1 LVYSVVIVGLGI
13 YGTGKDAA
21 QLVDAADKH
30 GAEAD
35 GVEAKAAD
43 GVEAKAADGVEAKA
57 GGVVQEETK
66 QAQ

>member
-43 GVEAKAADGVEAKA
+43 GVEAKA